1 MKDIFDI
8 HRFGK
13 YFASDI
19 RSCAANYGLS
29 MLLISSMGL
38 IIYIG
43 TITMGLIFEHTW
55 DGPDMRFRAVTF
67 AISMLVLA
75 VTMPVKCYGQ
85 LTEKR
90 AGTFWLMLPASRL
103 EKTVSMVLMTIL
115 VVPVISVLC
124 YCSIDGI
131 LCALDSTCGENLFSG
146 MKNLFTDFLNISVAT
161 DNDMAAF
168 PALADFCRQVGNP
181 WLYVDDLIGTCLIFL
196 LGAIVFKSGKTAKT
210 IIAYF
215 VFSMAVSTITGPI
228 ISDMIPELTGN
239 ISVTGEIEFVE
250 NLFSKSLFKHVA
262 LYDTINDTIVNIALL
277 ASIWF
282 RIKTLKH

>member
-8 HRFGK
+8 RRFGK

-19 RSCAANYGLS
+19 RSCAAGYGLS

-55 DGPDMRFRAVTF
+55 DGPDISFRAGTF
-67 AISMLVLA
+67 AISMFVLA

-85 LTEKR
+85 VTEKR

-103 EKTVSMVLMTIL
+103 EKAVSMVLMTIL

-131 LCALDSTCGENLFSG
+131 ICALDSTCGESLFSG
-146 MKNLFTDFLNISVAT
+146 MRHLFSNFLNIAVAT
-161 DNDMAAF
+161 ENDMAAF

-215 VFSMAVSTITGPI
+215 VFSMAVSTITGPL
-228 ISDMIPELTGN
+228 ISDMIPDMAGIGTASG
-239 ISVTGEIEFVE
+239 SAEFVE
-250 NLFSKSLFKHVA
+250 NLFSRDIFRHVA

-277 ASIWF
+277 AGIWY